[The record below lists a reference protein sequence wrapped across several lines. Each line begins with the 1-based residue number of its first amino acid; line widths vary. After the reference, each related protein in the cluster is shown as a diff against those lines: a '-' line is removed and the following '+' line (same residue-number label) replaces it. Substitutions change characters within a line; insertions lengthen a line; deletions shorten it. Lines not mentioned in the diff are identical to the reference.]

1 MGSGCSHSELVA
13 LSWATGRLFL
23 WSPALPRGHMLCMEG
38 ISLSSNPLP
47 LPFTT
52 GVDSKTPVMF
62 GHGIGLKFVAAQME
76 LPPSLCR

>member
-1 MGSGCSHSELVA
+1 
-13 LSWATGRLFL
+13 
-23 WSPALPRGHMLCMEG
+23 MEG

-62 GHGIGLKFVAAQME
+62 GHGIGLKFFVAQME